1 LLSPGPARKIIV
13 HLNEDTI
20 SQNDFLSAEIIALLL
35 REGIAG
41 ATVMRP
47 EAGFGTHRRMHAR
60 EGSSEAAQHM
70 PVRIEFI
77 DSAEH
82 VDALLPLLESL
93 VTDGLIEAQD
103 TFVIKAAIGIAR

>member
-1 LLSPGPARKIIV
+1 MLSPGPARKIIV

-20 SQNDFLSAEIIALLL
+20 SQNDFLSNEIVALLL
-35 REGIAG
+35 KEGIAG
-41 ATVMRP
+41 ATIMRP
-47 EAGFGTHRRMHAR
+47 VAGFGSHRRIHAR
-60 EGSSEAAQHM
+60 EGGPDAAQHM

-82 VDALLPLLESL
+82 VETLLPLLENL

-103 TFVIKAAIGIAR
+103 TEVVKAAIGTAR